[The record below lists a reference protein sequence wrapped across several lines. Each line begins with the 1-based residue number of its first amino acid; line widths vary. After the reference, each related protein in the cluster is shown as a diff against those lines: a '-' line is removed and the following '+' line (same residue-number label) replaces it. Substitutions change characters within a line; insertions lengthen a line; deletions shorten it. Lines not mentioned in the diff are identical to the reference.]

1 MSRGAALAQ
10 SQRSISNPLVLGTF
24 STLSLRY
31 LRGRLG
37 PQNKVIGYAD
47 THTQSNGGFGG
58 GTYNHWFQ
66 INLAKDAW
74 IIAKKGPPRP
84 NYIQVSAY
92 DLNHTPIQG
101 RAIFEADSIEDGL
114 KSNGEVYIPYLDT
127 VMQAQSDLYNTY
139 SRTRLD
145 HGDERYYPLPA
156 GSYLLCVSTTRN
168 EPLDYE
174 LGVVIEFPP
183 TEMFIALED
192 EDYPSL
198 FLQETAI
205 DYART
210 VDIESP
216 VTVNTIISSSVN
228 QPNGFTENLCV
239 INSGITVTV
248 LENSTWLIGSI
259 IPSSQE
265 PEYAVLAEP
274 GSDEYFNTIHDH
286 SYSEWRDAWNSQHQD
301 TDRFPELFASLTNRL

>member
-10 SQRSISNPLVLGTF
+10 SQRSVANPLVLGTF

-31 LRGRLG
+31 LKGRLG

-66 INLAKDAW
+66 INLGKDAW

-84 NYIQVSAY
+84 NYIQISVY
-92 DLNHTPIQG
+92 DLNRAPIEG
-101 RAIFEADSIEDGL
+101 RAIFQADSIEDGL
-114 KSNGEVYIPYLDT
+114 KQNGEVYIPYLDT
-127 VMQAQSDLYNTY
+127 VMQAQSNLYNTY
-139 SRTRLD
+139 LSSRLD
-145 HGDERYYPLPA
+145 QGDDRYYPLSA

-174 LGVVIEFPP
+174 VGVVIEFPP
-183 TEMFIALED
+183 TQMFIALED

-205 DYART
+205 DYSRT
-210 VDIESP
+210 VEIGSP
-216 VTVNTIISSSVN
+216 VTVDTIISASVD
-228 QPNGFTENLCV
+228 QPNGFTETACT
-239 INSGITVTV
+239 INSGVTVTV
-248 LENSTWLIGSI
+248 LDGSTWFIGDV
-259 IPSSQE
+259 IPSAQS
-265 PEYAVLAEP
+265 PDYAIIAEP

-286 SYSEWRDAWNSQHQD
+286 SYSEWRDAWESQHQD